1 MFIFVTLM
9 GVGAVIGYSLRK
21 KSAVHKVPILIQA
34 VVCCLL
40 FLLGFS
46 IGMNK
51 LIIDHL
57 SYFCEQAAVIAFLSI
72 TGSIVVSVLVYH
84 FYFKKGSKN
93 EK

>member
-21 KSAVHKVPILIQA
+21 KSAVHKVPMLIQL
-34 VVCCLL
+34 VVCFLL

-46 IGMNK
+46 IGMND
-51 LIIDHL
+51 LIISHL
-57 SYFCEQAAVIAFLSI
+57 SYFCEQAAVIASLSI
-72 TGSIVVSVLVYH
+72 LGSVVVSLLLYH